1 MDVSLEAKTKPLATL
16 SAFSYVT
23 PRRNEPKQMSYFN
36 NEAKVSDVSMYDR
49 LHNHVEGFDMWLPRD
64 DRKHWKGRGLDINKE
79 TYPVTAL
86 LLQLSA
92 SSRRYTQA
100 ELDMKQE
107 ERGNERATS
116 MGCVDT
122 WKRGHRE
129 NTAPESGA
137 RRDLFVCDYLLHCK

>member
-36 NEAKVSDVSMYDR
+36 NEVSDVSMYDR

-79 TYPVTAL
+79 FQERSRTVPV
-86 LLQLSA
+86 LS
-92 SSRRYTQA
+92 SSEYGRRPAPTLFTERQYA
-100 ELDMKQE
+100 RVACIKSEIYMKNGILWSVE
-107 ERGNERATS
+107 EGYGSVRPS
-116 MGCVDT
+116 
-122 WKRGHRE
+122 
-129 NTAPESGA
+129 
-137 RRDLFVCDYLLHCK
+137 

>member
-36 NEAKVSDVSMYDR
+36 NEVSDVSMYDR

-79 TYPVTAL
+79 FQERSRTVPV
-86 LLQLSA
+86 LS
-92 SSRRYTQA
+92 SSEYGRRPAPTLYFTERQYA
-100 ELDMKQE
+100 RVACIRSEIYMKNGILWSVE
-107 ERGNERATS
+107 EGYGSVRPS
-116 MGCVDT
+116 
-122 WKRGHRE
+122 
-129 NTAPESGA
+129 
-137 RRDLFVCDYLLHCK
+137 

>member
-36 NEAKVSDVSMYDR
+36 NEVSDVSMYDR

-79 TYPVTAL
+79 FQERSRTVPV
-86 LLQLSA
+86 LS
-92 SSRRYTQA
+92 SSEYGRRPAPTLYFTERQYA
-100 ELDMKQE
+100 RVACIKSEIYMKNGILWSVE
-107 ERGNERATS
+107 EGYGSVRPS
-116 MGCVDT
+116 
-122 WKRGHRE
+122 
-129 NTAPESGA
+129 
-137 RRDLFVCDYLLHCK
+137 

>member
-79 TYPVTAL
+79 
-86 LLQLSA
+86 
-92 SSRRYTQA
+92 R
-100 ELDMKQE
+100 
-107 ERGNERATS
+107 
-116 MGCVDT
+116 
-122 WKRGHRE
+122 
-129 NTAPESGA
+129 GA
-137 RRDLFVCDYLLHCK
+137 R